1 MVLSAADKIL
11 YRVGEELWADVM
23 RIFRISSI
31 YEYLFWDS
39 AYRLEK
45 WVFKL

>member
-1 MVLSAADKIL
+1 MVLTAADKIL
-11 YRVGEELWADVM
+11 YRVREELWASVV
-23 RIFRISSI
+23 RSFRISSI